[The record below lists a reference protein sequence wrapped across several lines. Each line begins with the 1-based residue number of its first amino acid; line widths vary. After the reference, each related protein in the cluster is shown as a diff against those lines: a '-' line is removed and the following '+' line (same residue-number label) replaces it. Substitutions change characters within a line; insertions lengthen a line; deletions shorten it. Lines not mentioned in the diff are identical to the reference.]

1 MATAAPPAASR
12 IAVVTGASSG
22 IGAATARRL
31 AAAGYRVVLTA
42 RRKDRIEA
50 LAEEITK
57 AGHQAT
63 AYALDVTDRAAV
75 DEFATAFKTIGVLVN
90 NAGGALGADP
100 VATGD
105 PADWRQM
112 YETNVIGTLNLTQ
125 ALLPQLIASGDGT
138 IVVVSS
144 TAGHGTYE
152 GGGGYVAAKHGAH
165 VLAETLRLEIVG
177 RPVRVIEIAPGMVK
191 TDEFALTRFGGDKER
206 AEKVYDG
213 VAEPL
218 TADDVADTITWA
230 ITRPAHVNVDLL
242 VLRPRAQASNTKVH
256 REL

>member
-1 MATAAPPAASR
+1 MASAP

-22 IGAATARRL
+22 IGAATARQL

-50 LAEEITK
+50 VAAEIVE
-57 AGHQAT
+57 AGHEAM
-63 AYALDVTDRAAV
+63 AYELDVTDRAAV
-75 DEFATAFKTIGVLVN
+75 DTFATAFRKIAVLVN

-112 YETNVIGTLNLTQ
+112 YEVNVIGVLNLTQ
-125 ALLPQLIASGDGT
+125 ALLPALIASGDGT
-138 IVVVSS
+138 VVVLSS
-144 TAGHGTYE
+144 TAGHASYE
-152 GGGGYVAAKHGAH
+152 GGAGYVAAKNGAR

-177 RPVRVIEIAPGMVK
+177 QPVRVIEIAPGMVK
-191 TDEFALTRFGGDKER
+191 TEEFATTRFRGDTEK
-206 AEKVYDG
+206 AAKVYAG

-218 TADDVADTITWA
+218 SADDVAETVTWA
-230 ITRPAHVNVDLL
+230 VTRPPHVNVDLL
-242 VLRPRAQASNTKVH
+242 VVRPRAQASNSKVH
-256 REL
+256 RELP